1 MEELKRI
8 KDTLMGCVQGQMGH
22 LESVDAKELGEVVD
36 MIKDI
41 SEAIYYCTITE
52 AMEEKDEK
60 GKEHH
65 YYTERHIPMDYR
77 DMDKDRGRMY
87 FDETMYYSDWRSPKY
102 NKEQPGGMMWYG
114 NGNDSSANGN
124 GSSRYYTEREFP
136 MEMMRDEREG
146 KSPMS
151 RKSYMESKEM
161 QHDKNIKLK
170 ELEKYMQELTTDMV
184 EMIQGASPE
193 EK

>member
-60 GKEHH
+60 G
-65 YYTERHIPMDYR
+65 
-77 DMDKDRGRMY
+77 
-87 FDETMYYSDWRSPKY
+87 
-102 NKEQPGGMMWYG
+102 
-114 NGNDSSANGN
+114 
-124 GSSRYYTEREFP
+124 
-136 MEMMRDEREG
+136 
-146 KSPMS
+146 
-151 RKSYMESKEM
+151 
-161 QHDKNIKLK
+161 
-170 ELEKYMQELTTDMV
+170 
-184 EMIQGASPE
+184 
-193 EK
+193 